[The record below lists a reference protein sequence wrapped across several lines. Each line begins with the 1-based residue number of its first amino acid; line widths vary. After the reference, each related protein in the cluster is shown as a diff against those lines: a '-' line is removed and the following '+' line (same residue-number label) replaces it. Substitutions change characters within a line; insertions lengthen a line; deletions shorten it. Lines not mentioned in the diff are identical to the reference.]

1 MSECLKHISIFECF
15 DRPEIYL
22 FANLFPPSKPPRENL
37 NTEEVDTNTEAAA
50 AADTNTEPAE
60 PAAAATEETVQP
72 PAKKQATRRLLMK
85 GMSRGELLKKV
96 QEKQEQAPA
105 ASSKV
110 IMDVVTFGDIIAIV
124 RFNPDDGYNWFPKVA
139 EGIAFA
145 KAKGLRGF
153 AWEDSS
159 KFATT
164 IT

>member
-1 MSECLKHISIFECF
+1 MGKRAKAAAISTTTT
-15 DRPEIYL
+15 
-22 FANLFPPSKPPRENL
+22 
-37 NTEEVDTNTEAAA
+37 TEEVDTNTEAAA
-50 AADTNTEPAE
+50 AADTNTEPA
-60 PAAAATEETVQP
+60 AAATAQETVQP

-96 QEKQEQAPA
+96 EQKQEHAPA
-105 ASSKV
+105 ASSKI
-110 IMDVVTFGDIIAIV
+110 IMDVVTFGDTIAIV

>member
-1 MSECLKHISIFECF
+1 MGKRAKAAAISTTTT
-15 DRPEIYL
+15 
-22 FANLFPPSKPPRENL
+22 
-37 NTEEVDTNTEAAA
+37 TEEVDTNTEAAA

-60 PAAAATEETVQP
+60 PAAAATAQETVQP

-110 IMDVVTFGDIIAIV
+110 IMDVVTFGDTIAIV

>member
-1 MSECLKHISIFECF
+1 VAIGGGSGNDSHPHNVTSTINMGKRAKAAAISTTTT
-15 DRPEIYL
+15 
-22 FANLFPPSKPPRENL
+22 
-37 NTEEVDTNTEAAA
+37 TEEVDTNTEAAA

>member
-1 MSECLKHISIFECF
+1 M
-15 DRPEIYL
+15 
-22 FANLFPPSKPPRENL
+22 N
-37 NTEEVDTNTEAAA
+37 
-50 AADTNTEPAE
+50 
-60 PAAAATEETVQP
+60 
-72 PAKKQATRRLLMK
+72 

-145 KAKGLRGF
+145 KA
-153 AWEDSS
+153 
-159 KFATT
+159 
-164 IT
+164 

>member
-1 MSECLKHISIFECF
+1 MGKRAKAAAISTTTT
-15 DRPEIYL
+15 
-22 FANLFPPSKPPRENL
+22 
-37 NTEEVDTNTEAAA
+37 TEEVDTNTEAAA

-60 PAAAATEETVQP
+60 PAEPAAAVQETVQP
-72 PAKKQATRRLLMK
+72 PAKKHATRRLQMN

-153 AWEDSS
+153 A
-159 KFATT
+159 
-164 IT
+164 

>member
-1 MSECLKHISIFECF
+1 MGKRAKATIISTTTT
-15 DRPEIYL
+15 
-22 FANLFPPSKPPRENL
+22 
-37 NTEEVDTNTEAAA
+37 TEEATEAAA
-50 AADTNTEPAE
+50 AADTNTKPAEPEPAE
-60 PAAAATEETVQP
+60 PAAAATAQETVQP
-72 PAKKQATRRLLMK
+72 PAKKQATRRLKMN